1 MKRNILLNILK
12 QRSSEWREVI
22 YPKRKN
28 RFLKYI
34 LVMFI
39 FVSLFVIVWIE
50 TVIPS
55 LVINIPIIHRS
66 ISFSWLVSLIILI
79 SWGLLVYKCIR
90 LYLNNTKGRKSWIAN
105 NLAYMIGSLKLYDEE
120 YFENVKNDRIVREK
134 RIVRTIRIIYKE
146 TDKHVIVRI
155 MRDGDRFTNEATKL
169 GENLESSL
177 GLNLDTYNQTV
188 EFAEYIFLKHKDE
201 RINLNS
207 TVTNVNNSDEIKIT
221 GNISYE
227 LHKVPHSLIVGGTG
241 SGKTFFILGKIV
253 SYLKLSPQADLRII
267 DPKKADLSLLR
278 FVTGFENKV
287 ATDAN
292 QICRILRE
300 TVELME
306 QRYTDYFNDVSAF
319 GKTYRDF
326 GLPVVIVIFDEFS
339 AFMHSVDKK
348 VAKEAL
354 DYVFTLVMKG
364 RQAGVMIEI
373 LMQRPSADDLPTNI
387 RAQMGFKAG
396 LGAMD
401 SIGYNMIFDTNNIE
415 YKTVTEKG
423 GGYIQI
429 DGQHTTPVYFET
441 PFIDK
446 DYDFITEIEK
456 LMKYQETTKPNFNH
470 HFS

>member
-1 MKRNILLNILK
+1 MGGKQSMVLDIWNKILSLTRKKDNEWSNVLFPQKQGSLLFKFVGLLIIIFSWGIIWVFLEKSIPRINIFGGLINQLLSITFIVFWLITTYFSVRVYMWLFKRN
-12 QRSSEWREVI
+12 
-22 YPKRKN
+22 
-28 RFLKYI
+28 
-34 LVMFI
+34 
-39 FVSLFVIVWIE
+39 
-50 TVIPS
+50 
-55 LVINIPIIHRS
+55 
-66 ISFSWLVSLIILI
+66 
-79 SWGLLVYKCIR
+79 
-90 LYLNNTKGRKSWIAN
+90 KSWIAN
-105 NLAYMIGSLKLYDEE
+105 NLVYMISSLKLYDEE
-120 YFENVKNDRIVREK
+120 YFETTKNERVVKEK
-134 RIVRTIRIIYKE
+134 RIVRAIRIQYKE
-146 TDKHVIVRI
+146 TDKHVYVRI
-155 MRDGDRFTNEATKL
+155 MREGDRFTSEATKL

-177 GLNLDTYNQTV
+177 GLELDSTNQTV
-188 EFAEYIFLKHKDE
+188 HFAEYVFLKHKDE
-201 RINLNS
+201 RIALDS
-207 TVTNVNNSDEIKIT
+207 TVTNVNSSDEIKIT

-241 SGKTFFILGKIV
+241 SGKSFFILGKIV

-287 ATDAN
+287 ATEAN

-306 QRYTDYFNDVSAF
+306 QRYSDYFNDVSAF

-326 GLPVVIVIFDEFS
+326 SPPLPPVIIIFDEFS

-354 DYVFTLVMKG
+354 NYVFTLVMKG

-401 SIGYNMIFDTNNIE
+401 NIGYNMVFDSNNVE

-429 DGQHTTPVYFET
+429 DGKHTAPVYFET
-441 PFIDK
+441 PYIDK
-446 DYDFITEIEK
+446 DYDFIAEIEK
-456 LMKYQETTKPNFNH
+456 LMKNQQMRD
-470 HFS
+470 

>member
-1 MKRNILLNILK
+1 MKQNKLSNIIHKRNTDWKEVVFPRRKTRVFIYFLAIVNILLTIF
-12 QRSSEWREVI
+12 
-22 YPKRKN
+22 
-28 RFLKYI
+28 FLLISKA
-34 LVMFI
+34 L
-39 FVSLFVIVWIE
+39 
-50 TVIPS
+50 PS
-55 LVINIPIIHRS
+55 LIINIPIIQRS
-66 ISFSWLVSLIILI
+66 ISFSGLINLLIVVIWGIAIYKSFDVYFKLV
-79 SWGLLVYKCIR
+79 KD
-90 LYLNNTKGRKSWIAN
+90 NKTWIAN
-105 NLAYMIGSLKLYDEE
+105 NLAYMIDTLKLYDEE
-120 YFENVKNDRIVREK
+120 YFETKTKEDKVVREK
-134 RIVRTIRIIYKE
+134 RIVRVIRIYYKE
-146 TDKHVIVRI
+146 TEKYVYVRI

-177 GLNLDTYNQTV
+177 GMELESTNMTV
-188 EFAEYIFLKHKDE
+188 NYSEYIFLKQKDK
-201 RINLNS
+201 RIDLHS
-207 TVTNVNNSDEIKIT
+207 TVSEVNDSDEIRIT

-241 SGKTFFILGKIV
+241 SGKSFFILGKIV
-253 SYLKLSPQADLRII
+253 SYLKLSPQAELRII

-278 FVTGFENKV
+278 FVKGFENKI
-287 ATDAN
+287 ATEAN
-292 QICRILRE
+292 QTCRILRE

-306 QRYTDYFNDVSAF
+306 QRYADYFNDISAF

-326 GLPVVIVIFDEFS
+326 NLPVVIVIFDEFS

-348 VAKEAL
+348 IAKEAL

-387 RAQMGFKAG
+387 RSQMGFKAG

-429 DGQHTTPVYFET
+429 DGKHINPVYFET
-441 PFIDK
+441 P
-446 DYDFITEIEK
+446 YR
-456 LMKYQETTKPNFNH
+456 
-470 HFS
+470 

>member
-1 MKRNILLNILK
+1 MIFSMLKKFNNNSEWKEIKYPQRKFGSLKYLLSIFIILLTIFLLIL
-12 QRSSEWREVI
+12 S
-22 YPKRKN
+22 N
-28 RFLKYI
+28 A
-34 LVMFI
+34 
-39 FVSLFVIVWIE
+39 
-50 TVIPS
+50 IPS
-55 LVINIPIIHRS
+55 LTFNIPVIHRS
-66 ISFSWLVSLIILI
+66 ISFNWVINLLIVAI
-79 SWGLLVYKCIR
+79 WGITIYKSVLVYFNLLKS
-90 LYLNNTKGRKSWIAN
+90 TKSWIAN
-105 NLAYMIGSLKLYDEE
+105 NLAYMIGTLKLFDEE
-120 YFENVKNDRIVREK
+120 YFENITNDNKVIREK
-134 RIVRTIRIIYKE
+134 RIIRVIRIYYKE
-146 TDKHVIVRI
+146 TEKYVFVRI

-177 GLNLDTYNQTV
+177 GMELESTNMTV
-188 EFAEYIFLKHKDE
+188 NYAEYIFIKRKDE
-201 RINLNS
+201 RIDLNS
-207 TVTNVNNSDEIKIT
+207 MVNKVNGSEEIKIT

-227 LHKVPHSLIVGGTG
+227 LSKVPHSLIVGGTG
-241 SGKTFFILGKIV
+241 SGKSFFILGKIV
-253 SYLKLSPQADLRII
+253 NYLKLSPQADLRII

-287 ATDAN
+287 ATEAN

-306 QRYTDYFNDVSAF
+306 RRYADYFNDVSAF

-326 GLPVVIVIFDEFS
+326 NLPVVIVIFDEFS

-354 DYVFTLVMKG
+354 DYVFTIVMKG

-387 RAQMGFKAG
+387 RAQMGFKTG

-401 SIGYNMIFDTNNIE
+401 SIGYNMIFDTNSIE

-429 DGQHTTPVYFET
+429 DGKHTAPVYFET
-441 PFIDK
+441 PYIDK

-456 LMKYQETTKPNFNH
+456 LMKNQETIEL
-470 HFS
+470 

>member
-1 MKRNILLNILK
+1 MNVQALTNILSRNK
-12 QRSSEWREVI
+12 NDWQQVI
-22 YPKRKN
+22 YPQKKN
-28 RFLKYI
+28 KLLIYF
-34 LVMFI
+34 
-39 FVSLFVIVWIE
+39 
-50 TVIPS
+50 
-55 LVINIPIIHRS
+55 LVIFILMLTIFLVQVSNAIPPLIINVPLIYRS
-66 ISFSWLVSLIILI
+66 ISFSWLVELIILVL
-79 SWGLLVYKCIR
+79 WGYSIYKAIRFYSKLVKR
-90 LYLNNTKGRKSWIAN
+90 NKSWIAN

-120 YFENVKNDRIVREK
+120 FFETTNKDDKVIKEK
-134 RIVRTIRIIYKE
+134 RIVRVIRIFYRE
-146 TDKHVIVRI
+146 TEKYVYVRI
-155 MRDGDRFTNEATKL
+155 MRDGDRFTSEATKL

-177 GLNLDTYNQTV
+177 GLELDSTSQTV
-188 EFAEYIFLKHKDE
+188 DFAEYVFLKHKDE
-201 RINLNS
+201 RIDLNS
-207 TVTNVNNSDEIKIT
+207 TVTNVNASDEIQIT
-221 GNISYE
+221 SNISYE

-241 SGKTFFILGKIV
+241 SGKSFFILGKIV

-278 FVTGFENKV
+278 FVTGFESKV
-287 ATDAN
+287 ATEVN
-292 QICRILRE
+292 QICRMLRE

-306 QRYTDYFNDVSAF
+306 RRYTDYFNDVQAF
-319 GKTYRDF
+319 GKTYKDF
-326 GLPVVIVIFDEFS
+326 NLPVVIVIFDEFS

-348 VAKEAL
+348 LAKEAL

-429 DGQHTTPVYFET
+429 DGQHTAPVYFET
-441 PFIDK
+441 PYIDK
-446 DYDFITEIEK
+446 DFDFIAEIEN
-456 LMKYQETTKPNFNH
+456 LMKEG
-470 HFS
+470 